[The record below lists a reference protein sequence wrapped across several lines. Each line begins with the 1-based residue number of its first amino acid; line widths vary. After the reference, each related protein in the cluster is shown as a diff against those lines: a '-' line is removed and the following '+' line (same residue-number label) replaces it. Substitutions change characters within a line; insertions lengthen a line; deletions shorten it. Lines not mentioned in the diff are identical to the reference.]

1 MTNPGNVLAVM
12 KSNHFLRST
21 LRIARIE
28 LNTMFYSPVA
38 WLVLVIFAFQVG
50 MSFSGVMDTY
60 IRSKL
65 MGYGGYGVTGGLFSG
80 MQGIFPPVT
89 NYLYLYIPLISMGLM
104 SREYASGS
112 IKLLFSSPISN
123 ASIILGKYLAILTY
137 GLTLTLI
144 LLGYVVYACFAV
156 EHLDL
161 PFALTGVLGIFLLL
175 CTYSA
180 IGLFMS
186 TITSYQVV
194 AGVGT
199 LAVLAVLNYIGQVGQ
214 STELI
219 RDLTYWLSI
228 RGRVYEFILGMNAS
242 EAVVYFLALILFF
255 LSLSIIKLNTDRAE
269 RNFRR
274 RFLSYGGACV
284 ALIAVALVS
293 SRPESKFYLDATRPD
308 SNTLA
313 RESLDIMAR
322 LDAPMTIT
330 TYVNVL
336 DPNAYSVMPIQRND
350 DLRRFEKYLRFKPAI
365 KMKYVYYWADC
376 GNEQLRER
384 YPGHTDEELARIIS
398 EANGMK
404 FRKVLDKEQIDRMID
419 LKPEGYR
426 IIRVVEY
433 GDGQT
438 AVLRMFDDMEKHPG
452 EAEISAAFRRFLDPS
467 PRVALL
473 TGHTDRTMDN
483 PGDRGYN
490 RFSHNLSFRNSLINQ
505 GFTPEELDLAAGDI
519 PEGVDIVVLADLK
532 TPLSDVERAR
542 LDAYIARGGN
552 LYLLGDVNRARTM
565 NPILHDLGL
574 EFGEEMIVQPTP
586 DQDPTLVPAVITPQ
600 AAMIYPRFERL
611 RLYGYRVAIP
621 GGVEIR
627 PYGDD
632 TTFRRIP
639 LLVTDAEGAWNER
652 ETTDYI
658 DEVPQFN
665 PAAGEHQGEF
675 LLAVALSRRVGQK
688 EQRIV
693 VVGDA
698 DCISNRGLSA
708 QYWFAATNFSLIN
721 GVFRWMSYDQF
732 PIDTTH
738 PDPIDNEIRPGKP
751 ARKWNKIA
759 MMWIVP
765 GLLLLAGLVLI
776 VKRQRG

>member
-1 MTNPGNVLAVM
+1 M
-12 KSNHFLRST
+12 KSNHFLHST

-50 MSFSGVMDTY
+50 MSFSEVMDSY
-60 IRSKL
+60 IHNKL
-65 MGYGGYGVTGGLFSG
+65 MGYGGYAITGGLFSG
-80 MQGIFPPVT
+80 MRGIFPPVT

-123 ASIILGKYLAILTY
+123 GSIILGKYLAIMAY

-144 LLGYVVYACFAV
+144 LLGYVIYACFAV
-156 EHLDL
+156 ENLDL

-186 TITSYQVV
+186 AITSYQVV

-199 LAVLAVLNYIGQVGQ
+199 LAVLAALNYIGEIGQ

-228 RGRVYEFILGMNAS
+228 RGRVYEFISGMNPS
-242 EAVVYFLALILFF
+242 EAVIYFLALILFF
-255 LSLSIIKLNTDRAE
+255 LSLSVIKLNTDRAE
-269 RNFRR
+269 RNLRR
-274 RFLSYGGACV
+274 RILTYGAVCV
-284 ALIAVALVS
+284 SLIAVALVS
-293 SRPESKFYLDATRPD
+293 ARPECKFYLDATRPD

-336 DPNAYSVMPIQRND
+336 DQNAYSVMPVNRNT
-350 DLRRFEKYLRFKPAI
+350 DLRRFEKYLRFKPEI

-376 GNEQLRER
+376 GNDQLRER
-384 YPGHTDEELARIIS
+384 YPGRSDEELARIVC

-404 FRKVLDKEQIDRMID
+404 FRKLLNKEQIDRMID
-419 LKPEGYR
+419 LAPEGYH
-426 IIRVVEY
+426 IIRLVEY
-433 GDGQT
+433 GDGQST
-438 AVLRMFDDMEKHPG
+438 VLRMFDDIEKHPG

-467 PRVALL
+467 PRVALI
-473 TGHTDRTMDN
+473 TGHSDRTMDN

-490 RFSHNLSFRNSLINQ
+490 LFSHNLTFRNSLVNQ
-505 GFTPEELDLAAGDI
+505 GFTPEELNLAEQEI
-519 PEGVDIVVLADLK
+519 PEGIDIVVLADLK
-532 TPLSDVERAR
+532 TPLSEVEQAR

-552 LYLLGDVNRARTM
+552 LYLLADMNRAEVM
-565 NPILHDLGL
+565 NPLAHMLGL
-574 EFGEEMIVQPTP
+574 EFGEDLLVQPTK
-586 DQDPTLVPAVITPQ
+586 DQDPTLLPAVIAES
-600 AAMIYPRFERL
+600 AAEIYPRFGKL
-611 RLYGYRVAIP
+611 RNYGYRMAVP

-627 PYGDD
+627 PWGNDS
-632 TTFRRIP
+632 TFRRIP
-639 LLVTDAEGAWNER
+639 LLVTDSEGVWNER
-652 ETTDYI
+652 ETTDFI
-658 DEVPQFN
+658 DDVPQFN
-665 PAAGEHQGEF
+665 PAAGERQGEY
-675 LLAVALSRRVGQK
+675 LLSVALTRRVGDK

-693 VVGDA
+693 VSGDA
-698 DCISNRGLSA
+698 DCISNSGLSA
-708 QYWFAATNFSLIN
+708 QYWFASSNFSLIS
-721 GVFRWMSYDQF
+721 GAFRWMSYDQF
-732 PIDTTH
+732 PVDTSH

-759 MMWIVP
+759 MMGIVP
-765 GLLLLAGLVLI
+765 GLLLLAGIALI

>member
-1 MTNPGNVLAVM
+1 M
-12 KSNHFLRST
+12 KSNYFLRST

-50 MSFSGVMDTY
+50 MSFSNVMDTY
-60 IRSKL
+60 IHNKL
-65 MGYGGYGVTGGLFSG
+65 MGYGGYAVTGGLFSG
-80 MQGIFPPVT
+80 MRGIFPPVT
-89 NYLYLYIPLISMGLM
+89 DYLYLYIPLISMGLM

-123 ASIILGKYLAILTY
+123 GSIILGKYLAILTY
-137 GLTLTLI
+137 GLILTLI

-156 EHLDL
+156 EHLDV

-199 LAVLAVLNYIGQVGQ
+199 LAVLAVLNYIGEVGQ

-228 RGRVYEFILGMNAS
+228 RGRVYEFISGMNPS
-242 EAVVYFLALILFF
+242 EAVIYFLALILFF
-255 LSLSIIKLNTDRAE
+255 LSLSVIKLNNDRSE
-269 RNFRR
+269 RNPRR
-274 RFLSYGGACV
+274 TILTWGGACA
-284 ALIAVALVS
+284 ALVAVALVS
-293 SRPESKFYLDATRPD
+293 ARPESKFYLDATRPD

-313 RESLDIMAR
+313 AESLGVMER
-322 LDAPMTIT
+322 LDGPMTIT

-336 DPNAYSVMPIQRND
+336 DKNAYSVMPVQRNT
-350 DLRRFEKYLRFKPAI
+350 DLRRFEKYLRFKPGI

-376 GNEQLRER
+376 GNDELRGR
-384 YPGHTDEELARIIS
+384 YPGRTDEELARIVC

-404 FRKVLDKEQIDRMID
+404 FRKLLDKEQIDRMID
-419 LKPEGYR
+419 LAPEGYR
-426 IIRVVEY
+426 IIRRVEY

-452 EAEISAAFRRFLDPS
+452 EAEITAAFRRFLDPS
-467 PRVALL
+467 PRVALI
-473 TGHTDRTMDN
+473 TGHSDRTMDN

-490 RFSHNLSFRNSLINQ
+490 LFSHNLTFRNSLVNQ
-505 GFTPEELDLAAGDI
+505 GFTPEELNLAERDI
-519 PEGVDIVVLADLK
+519 PEGIDIVVLADLK
-532 TPLSDVERAR
+532 TALSPVEQAR
-542 LDAYIARGGN
+542 LDDYLARGGN
-552 LYLLGDVNRARTM
+552 LYLLGDVNRAATM
-565 NPILHDLGL
+565 NPIAQRLGL
-574 EFGEEMIVQPTP
+574 EFGEDRLVEPTK
-586 DQDPTLVPAVITPQ
+586 DQDPTLLPAVITEQ
-600 AAMIYPRFERL
+600 AAGIYPRFGKL
-611 RLYGYRVAIP
+611 RSYGYRIALP
-621 GGVEIR
+621 GSVEIR
-627 PYGDD
+627 LREGD

-639 LLVTDAEGAWNER
+639 LLVTDAEGVWNER
-652 ETTDYI
+652 ETTDFI
-658 DEVPQFN
+658 DDEPQFN
-665 PAAGEHQGEF
+665 AAAGEHQGEF
-675 LLAVALSRRVGQK
+675 LLAVALARRVGAK

-693 VVGDA
+693 VIGDA
-698 DCISNRGLSA
+698 DCISNSGLSA
-708 QYWFAATNFSLIN
+708 QYWFSSSNFSLIS
-721 GVFRWMSYDQF
+721 GAFRWMSYDQF
-732 PIDTTH
+732 PIDTSH

-751 ARKWNKIA
+751 ARKWNRIF
-759 MMWIVP
+759 MMGLVP
-765 GLLLLAGLVLI
+765 GLLLVAGIALI